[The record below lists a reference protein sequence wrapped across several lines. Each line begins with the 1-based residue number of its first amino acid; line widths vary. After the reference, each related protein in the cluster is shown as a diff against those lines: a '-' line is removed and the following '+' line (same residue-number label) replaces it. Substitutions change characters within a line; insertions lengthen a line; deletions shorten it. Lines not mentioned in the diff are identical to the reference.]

1 MNKSASLPLWLLM
14 AALLLLPVSSPA
26 QGDPERGK
34 ALYVGMVDF
43 AAGGAPCL
51 ACHGI
56 AGYDLGH
63 AGNASY
69 GPDLTQFFA
78 NYTEMGVAAVLED
91 PAFPSMAAIYAER
104 PLTEAERTDLLAFFK
119 NVPSDGAADN
129 GAALARHVL
138 IGTLLIPGL
147 IGILGWRR
155 LQGVRRPLVAR
166 ASSRKGEKA

>member
-1 MNKSASLPLWLLM
+1 MKKSASHPLWLLM
-14 AALLLLPVSSPA
+14 AVLLLLPVSSPA
-26 QGDPERGK
+26 QGDPERGE
-34 ALYVGMVDF
+34 ALYVGTVDF

-69 GPDLTQFFA
+69 GPDLTQFFT
-78 NYTEMGVAAVLED
+78 NYTAAGVAAVLED
-91 PAFPSMAAIYAER
+91 PAFPSMTAIYAER
-104 PLTEAERTDLLAFFK
+104 PLTEMERADLLAFFE
-119 NVPSDGAADN
+119 NVPSDGAAGN

-138 IGTLLIPGL
+138 LGTLVILGL

-155 LQGVRRPLVAR
+155 LQGVRQPLVTKAR
-166 ASSRKGEKA
+166 SRKGDEA